1 MTEDTP
7 SESPQGR
14 LVRAFLEAHGYDSP
28 VVVTRDGKQLTIID
42 GYERFKAG
50 ERSEEID
57 AIPVIVAKAD
67 D

>member
-1 MTEDTP
+1 MTDDV

-14 LVRAFLEAHGYDSP
+14 LIRAFLEEHGYDAP

-50 ERSEEID
+50 ERSDEIE
-57 AIPVIVAKAD
+57 AIPVIVAKSE
-67 D
+67 